1 MPVLVARLDAWGG
14 VIMGCDMDLG
24 VRQTWLPT
32 QRLQLPCR
40 VRSGML
46 FNFSRLVPP
55 SVPWG

>member
-1 MPVLVARLDAWGG
+1 
-14 VIMGCDMDLG
+14 MGYDMDLG

-46 FNFSRLVPP
+46 FFFFFNLFF
-55 SVPWG
+55 WGCVWSSFLCKGFL